1 MAMKSIINRSLR
13 NLSGIYISELR
24 ESLSDAGTVLIF
36 IVAVILY
43 PVLYSIGYI
52 NQTINEIP
60 VAVIDND
67 NSSLSRQYLR
77 MLDATDQ
84 LDLLYRAG
92 SMKEAE
98 ELFYQGKIH
107 GIILIPENFEKEIFS
122 RRQADVSIYCDAGK
136 FLVYKQVFTGATY
149 ATATMNAGV
158 EIKAMLS
165 QGRSWDDALNHT
177 QGLNAQFFDVY
188 NPSSGYCTFIVPGI
202 LIIVIQQ
209 SLLVGIGLL
218 FGKNNEK
225 RKFTVIAE
233 TVQSRTQSLDLVLG
247 KAAAY
252 VSLYLVTTLI
262 TLLLLY
268 HWLGFPERGIFVRV
282 YIVLVPYL
290 FAVSFMGIAISSW
303 FRKRVH
309 ALMFIVFFSPMV
321 FFLTGVAWPVEAL
334 PPALRIFA
342 YVFPT
347 TPMIPAFIKI
357 RLMGGGL
364 HAVSRE
370 WIILTVQ
377 LIGYFII
384 AVISNRIAMRKFSR
398 EAEAEII

>member
-24 ESLSDAGTVLIF
+24 ESLTDAGTVLIF

-52 NQTINEIP
+52 NQTINDIP

-77 MLDATDQ
+77 MLDATEQ
-84 LDLLYRAG
+84 LDLSYRAG

-107 GIILIPENFEKEIFS
+107 GIILIPANFEKEVFS

-149 ATATMNAGV
+149 ATATLNAGA

-165 QGRSWDDALNHT
+165 QGRSWDDALNRT
-177 QGLNAQFFDVY
+177 QGLNAQFFDLY
-188 NPSSGYCTFIVPGI
+188 NTSSGYCTFIVPGI

-225 RKFTVIAE
+225 RKFTLIGE
-233 TVQSRTQSLDLVLG
+233 NIQSPTQSLDLVFG

-268 HWLGFPERGIFVRV
+268 HWLNFPERGSFIRV
-282 YIVLVPYL
+282 YVILLPYL
-290 FAVSFMGIAISSW
+290 FAVSFMGIAIASW

-309 ALMFIVFFSPMV
+309 SLMFIVFFSPMV
-321 FFLTGVAWPVEAL
+321 FFLTGVAWPKEAL
-334 PPALRIFA
+334 PPVLRIFA
-342 YVFPT
+342 YVFPSS
-347 TPMIPAFIKI
+347 PMIPAFIKL
-357 RLMGGGL
+357 RLIGGGF
-364 HAVSRE
+364 HAIYKE
-370 WIILTVQ
+370 WIILMAQMT
-377 LIGYFII
+377 GYFMI
-384 AVISNRIAMRKFSR
+384 AVVSNRIAMRKFSR
-398 EAEAEII
+398 EAEIEII